1 VNLPNYHFRCSAI
14 LIPIL
19 HLFCC
24 LGNVVVAQQTPN
36 TLAITSAGVESEEDG
51 PFVPAE
57 YRFLPGDYLHF
68 VFQVTG
74 FKVERSGEEKHGR
87 ISLRYSVQII
97 DESGSNLAPEEKRT
111 VQDELAPEDKEWTP
125 KRRAAFLLPSYVSA
139 GTYRVRVVVE
149 DIVGAA
155 RASADYPFL
164 MGGHSIRPGSP
175 FGVQNFRFLR
185 SEEDEVGLDIAAY
198 RPGSTIWARFDITGF
213 RAGPQNSVLV
223 DYGVTVL
230 RPDGSVILSQVT
242 AAQQKLAGLS
252 YAPRFVP
259 GQLSFTTT
267 PDLARGGYTL
277 VVVLH
282 DRIGKENAEFR
293 NNFQIE

>member
-1 VNLPNYHFRCSAI
+1 VPNHLVRWSAAFV
-14 LIPIL
+14 PIL
-19 HLFCC
+19 YL
-24 LGNVVVAQQTPN
+24 LNGMVNVIAGKQAPN
-36 TLAITSAGVESEEDG
+36 TLAITNAGVESEEDG

-74 FKVERSGEEKHGR
+74 FKIERGGEEKPKR
-87 ISLRYSVQII
+87 ISLRYRVQII
-97 DESGSNLAPEEKRT
+97 DENGSDLAPEEKGT

-125 KRRAAFLLPSYVSA
+125 KRRAAFLLPSYISA

-149 DIVGAA
+149 DTVGAA
-155 RASADYPFL
+155 HASADYPFL

-175 FGVQNFRFLR
+175 FGLQNFRFLR
-185 SEEDEVGLDIAAY
+185 AEEDETGLDIAAY
-198 RPGSTIWARFDITGF
+198 RPGSTIWARFDIAGF
-213 RAGPQNSVLV
+213 KVGPENSVLV
-223 DYGVTVL
+223 DYGITVL
-230 RPDGSVILSQVT
+230 RPDGSVIFNQTT

-252 YAPRFVP
+252 YSPQFVP

-277 VVVLH
+277 VVALH

-293 NNFQIE
+293 NNFQVE